1 MQARLHTA
9 SHNTLNCTHAAASDS
24 VDRLQL
30 HWSYP
35 LLAIDNS
42 NGQFPLL
49 APAVSPY
56 VSACRFDR
64 LGSLLAC
71 ASSSGRLAILDMD
84 IALAQPLRQPARPVC
99 AEAVR
104 SYDMPESDS

>member
-1 MQARLHTA
+1 MWF
-9 SHNTLNCTHAAASDS
+9 C
-24 VDRLQL
+24 VQL
-30 HWSYP
+30 RWSYP
-35 LLAIDNS
+35 PLDIDNS

-49 APAVSPY
+49 AAAVCPY

-71 ASSSGRLAILDMD
+71 ASSSGRLAVLDMD
-84 IALAQPLRQPARPVC
+84 IALAQPLRQPTRPVC

-104 SYDMPESDS
+104 SYDMPK